1 MCKETDSRI
10 DEEEALL
17 VSICNDFFLLKT
29 GWLGFRSQND
39 VAIEMTWQSRFK
51 MNFNFSLV

>member
-1 MCKETDSRI
+1 VCKETDSRI

-29 GWLGFRSQND
+29 DWLGFRSQND